1 MILVRTGSEWEREAD
16 GEGVLAVWE
25 VIMET
30 SRSERWYYFL
40 SAPVRCYRSSRGWIR
55 QCVCMRVCVRHHMDI
70 NLRGMRNQLPSANAN
85 QL

>member
-1 MILVRTGSEWEREAD
+1 MRTGSEWEREAD

-40 SAPVRCYRSSRGWIR
+40 SAPVRCYRSS
-55 QCVCMRVCVRHHMDI
+55 
-70 NLRGMRNQLPSANAN
+70 
-85 QL
+85 

>member
-1 MILVRTGSEWEREAD
+1 MRTGSEWEREAD

-40 SAPVRCYRSSRGWIR
+40 SAPVRCYRSSRVGYDSVCA
-55 QCVCMRVCVRHHMDI
+55 CVCAFDTTWI
-70 NLRGMRNQLPSANAN
+70 STSGG
-85 QL
+85 